1 MGFLKR
7 LFSMGGKKNTKSRH
21 NKDVPPLPSSKRG
34 SATFHTVAG
43 APYTRSSSALHEQP
57 QDEEDHEAAV
67 HRLLRSSSA
76 RYAVA
81 HEVDYSDLPPM
92 PHPINAVLSA
102 QGSPQLHKQSTG
114 YSTLAPSAS
123 TVSLSTASLNTKQ
136 QGSYNVTVH
145 RKQRLSHGP
154 EEVLTMEK
162 KKNRDSTHLNAN
174 DSRVLKLR
182 SEPSL
187 VSLVSLYDEQGQLPE
202 GVFSNNDNSDQVQKQ
217 PPKKAYREVPMADE
231 SDDDERVVATGASTD
246 SKPADASEG
255 DISWAERFLGELET
269 SSISTHSS
277 FALNTPNS
285 DQGAPFASGDISFST
300 EITDMT
306 VDNPAISSMDVE
318 LSIST
323 NASEIFGEDAEDYL
337 NSSFQRD
344 IKKVPSNDST
354 LTKTTTTGEKTPS
367 NRPSSNTLTYK
378 TSIGPGTPQKRASQ
392 VFEFIK
398 KRASKFVEKDERDLP
413 DPPVAAP
420 PSAFGSISLS
430 RDRRLSSH
438 SQGRSLGDS
447 EDEVD
452 RQLKYRA
459 SSEGS
464 VASGSS
470 SKGRTS
476 STMAP
481 PSFVDTDLDTTP
493 TAPKESRKLTTRPMS
508 ELVQNEGNGG
518 LDSIR
523 GLVKRFSVTLGS
535 STRDVSSR
543 ALDAEQ
549 EAEEE
554 RDSVPQDLPAI
565 STTHQQHRPALETPV
580 KPVADVDQANKE
592 RDIRVLMTG
601 PTKVIVTAPTPGTAN
616 HVQTGYS
623 LNRVPRG
630 PRGPN
635 SRRRTSGSSRDAER
649 EERRRIRAEREL
661 KLKQQQRR
669 ERGDENREKDL
680 AARERS
686 RSSKSADKYKQGLTT
701 SMISTP
707 MKKVP
712 SRTFSGGRARSSS
725 VSSTGSNGDE
735 NQYNAVYAEAKRF
748 VESSQGLGK
757 PSSKATGSL
766 GVKSDIPLT
775 PLRTSR
781 RTSVNMGMFEPPTQQ
796 ENRAAKQEKRS
807 SRDREK
813 GLYALP
819 GSRSGGGS
827 TRNHRL

>member
-21 NKDVPPLPSSKRG
+21 NKDAPPLPSSKRG
-34 SATFHTVAG
+34 SATFNTVAG
-43 APYTRSSSALHEQP
+43 APYPRSSSALNEQA
-57 QDEEDHEAAV
+57 QDEEENEAAV

-81 HEVDYSDLPPM
+81 HEVDYSNLPPM

-102 QGSPQLHKQSTG
+102 QSSHQVYQQPTG
-114 YSTLAPSAS
+114 HSTLAPSAS
-123 TVSLSTASLNTKQ
+123 TVSLSSVSLNTRQ
-136 QGSYNVTVH
+136 QGGYNVTVY
-145 RKQRLSHGP
+145 RKQRLSQGP
-154 EEVLTMEK
+154 EEVLATEK
-162 KKNRDSTHLNAN
+162 KKNRDSAHLNAN

-202 GVFSNNDNSDQVQKQ
+202 GVFSNNDASDEVERQ
-217 PPKKAYREVPMADE
+217 PPKKAYREVPLADE
-231 SDDDERVVATGASTD
+231 DDDDKVVATGGKAQCRRSGSTLRQLLGASTD
-246 SKPADASEG
+246 NKPADASEG

-277 FALNTPNS
+277 FALSTPNS
-285 DQGAPFASGDISFST
+285 EQGPPFAGEDISYST
-300 EITDMT
+300 EMT
-306 VDNPAISSMDVE
+306 VDNPAISSMNVE

-323 NASEIFGEDAEDYL
+323 SASQIFGEDEEYL
-337 NSSFQRD
+337 SSSFQRD

-354 LTKTTTTGEKTPS
+354 LTKTTQKAPS
-367 NRPSSNTLTYK
+367 NRPSSNTLGYK
-378 TSIGPGTPQKRASQ
+378 SSTGPGTPQKRASQ

-398 KRASKFVEKDERDLP
+398 KRASKFVEKDERNLP
-413 DPPVAAP
+413 DPPIGP
-420 PSAFGSISLS
+420 PSSPGYA
-430 RDRRLSSH
+430 
-438 SQGRSLGDS
+438 SQGKDDS

-452 RQLKYRA
+452 RQLRSRA
-459 SSEGS
+459 SSQGS
-464 VASGSS
+464 CASRSTKGRASS
-470 SKGRTS
+470 S
-476 STMAP
+476 MAP
-481 PSFVDTDLDTTP
+481 PSFVEADLDTTP
-493 TAPKESRKLTTRPMS
+493 TMSKESRKLSTRAMS
-508 ELVQNEGNGG
+508 DFVQNEGNGM
-518 LDSIR
+518 DQIR
-523 GLVKRFSVTLGS
+523 GLVKRFSINIGASTRGDTGGS
-535 STRDVSSR
+535 SLED
-543 ALDAEQ
+543 
-549 EAEEE
+549 EE
-554 RDSVPQDLPAI
+554 RDQVPQDLPAI
-565 STTHQQHRPALETPV
+565 ATQQQHHLVLETPM
-580 KPVADVDQANKE
+580 KPAADADKANQE

-630 PRGPN
+630 PRGPG
-635 SRRRTSGSSRDAER
+635 SRRRTSGSGSREAER
-649 EERRRIRAEREL
+649 EERRRIRAERE
-661 KLKQQQRR
+661 KQQRR
-669 ERGDENREKDL
+669 AENRE
-680 AARERS
+680 AERERE
-686 RSSKSADKYKQGLTT
+686 RKSSKSADKYKQGLTT
-701 SMISTP
+701 NMISTP

-735 NQYNAVYAEAKRF
+735 NHYNTVYAEAKRF
-748 VESSQGLGK
+748 VEGGHGLGK
-757 PSSKATGSL
+757 PSSKGTGSL

-781 RTSVNMGMFEPPTQQ
+781 RTSVNMGIFDPPTQQ
-796 ENRAAKQEKRS
+796 ENRATKAEKRS

-819 GSRSGGGS
+819 GSRSGGSS